1 VSSTDNTDNNEDG
14 VKSLDVS
21 KYKDFM
27 KNSVMPEKKY
37 TIIDE
42 NKKLNTQLSDK
53 AKVDLVK

>member
-27 KNSVMPEKKY
+27 KNSVMPEKK
-37 TIIDE
+37 
-42 NKKLNTQLSDK
+42 
-53 AKVDLVK
+53 